1 MRPDLD
7 VVASLVPAG
16 ARVLDLGCGDGALL
30 EELMRR
36 GNDVLGIEISDDG
49 VLACMARGVPVLQ
62 EDIDHGLGDLA
73 DDAFDVVIMSLT
85 LQAVRNPAL
94 ILREMHRVAGRGIV
108 SFPNFGH
115 WRLRAQ
121 LAARGRMPVSPLLP
135 YAWHETPNIRLCSI
149 TDFEALAHAEG
160 FRVERRILLDEGGS
174 PRGGGV
180 AGRAPNL
187 LAAGV
192 VYLLGR

>member
-7 VVASLVPAG
+7 VIASLVPPG

-30 EELMRR
+30 QELMRR
-36 GNDVLGIEISDDG
+36 GNDALGVEISDDG
-49 VLACMARGVPVLQ
+49 VMACMGRGVPVLQ
-62 EDIDHGLGDLA
+62 DDIDQGLDDLA
-73 DDAFDVVIMSLT
+73 DDSFDVVVMSLT
-85 LQAVRNPAL
+85 LQAVHRPAL
-94 ILREMHRVAGRGIV
+94 VLREMARVGRRSIV

-115 WRLRAQ
+115 WRLRTQ
-121 LAARGRMPVSPLLP
+121 LAAKGRMPVSPLLP

-149 TDFEALAHAEG
+149 TDFEGLVRAEG
-160 FRVERRILLDEGGS
+160 LRVEQRILLDESGS
-174 PRGGGV
+174 PLGGL
-180 AGRAPNL
+180 AERAPNL

>member
-7 VVASLVPAG
+7 VIASLVPPG

-30 EELMRR
+30 QELMRR
-36 GNDVLGIEISDDG
+36 GNDALGVEISDDG
-49 VLACMARGVPVLQ
+49 VMACMGRGVPVLQ
-62 EDIDHGLGDLA
+62 DDIDQGLDDLA
-73 DDAFDVVIMSLT
+73 DDSFDVVVMSLT
-85 LQAVRNPAL
+85 LQAVHRPAL
-94 ILREMHRVAGRGIV
+94 VLREMARVGRRSIV

-115 WRLRAQ
+115 WRLRTQ
-121 LAARGRMPVSPLLP
+121 LAAKGRMPVSPLLP

-149 TDFEALAHAEG
+149 TDFEGLVRAEG
-160 FRVERRILLDEGGS
+160 LRVEQRILLDEGGS
-174 PRGGGV
+174 PLGGLSE
-180 AGRAPNL
+180 RAPNL

>member
-7 VVASLVPAG
+7 VIASLVPPG

-30 EELMRR
+30 QELMRR
-36 GNDVLGIEISDDG
+36 GNDALGVEISDDG
-49 VLACMARGVPVLQ
+49 VMACMGRGVPVLQ
-62 EDIDHGLGDLA
+62 DDIDQGLDDLA
-73 DDAFDVVIMSLT
+73 DDAFDVVVMSLT
-85 LQAVRNPAL
+85 LQAVHRPAL
-94 ILREMHRVAGRGIV
+94 VLREMARVGRRSIV

-121 LAARGRMPVSPLLP
+121 LAAKGRMPVSPLLP

-149 TDFEALAHAEG
+149 TDFEALARAEG
-160 FRVERRILLDEGGS
+160 LRVEQRILLDEGGS
-174 PRGGGV
+174 PVGGL
-180 AGRAPNL
+180 AERSPNL

>member
-7 VVASLVPAG
+7 VIASLVPPG

-36 GNDVLGIEISDDG
+36 GNDVLGVEISDDG
-49 VLACMARGVPVLQ
+49 VMACMGRGVPVLQ
-62 EDIDHGLGDLA
+62 DDIDQGLDDLA
-73 DDAFDVVIMSLT
+73 DDAFDVVVMSLT
-85 LQAVRNPAL
+85 LQAVHRPAL
-94 ILREMHRVAGRGIV
+94 VLREMARVGRRSIV

-121 LAARGRMPVSPLLP
+121 LAAKGRMPVSPLLP
-135 YAWHETPNIRLCSI
+135 YAGHETPNIRLCSI
-149 TDFEALAHAEG
+149 TDFEALARAEG
-160 FRVERRILLDEGGS
+160 LRVEQRILLDEGGS
-174 PRGGGV
+174 PVGGL
-180 AGRAPNL
+180 AERSPNL

>member
-7 VVASLVPAG
+7 VVASLVPPG

-30 EELMRR
+30 QELMRR
-36 GNDVLGIEISDDG
+36 GNDALGVEISDDG
-49 VLACMARGVPVLQ
+49 VMACMGRGVPVLQ
-62 EDIDHGLGDLA
+62 DDIDQGLDDLA
-73 DDAFDVVIMSLT
+73 DDSFDVVVMSLT
-85 LQAVRNPAL
+85 LQAVHRPAL
-94 ILREMHRVAGRGIV
+94 VLREMARVGRRSIV

-115 WRLRAQ
+115 WRLRTQ
-121 LAARGRMPVSPLLP
+121 LAAKGRMPVSPLLP

-149 TDFEALAHAEG
+149 TDFEGLVRAEG
-160 FRVERRILLDEGGS
+160 LRVEQRILLGEGGS
-174 PRGGGV
+174 PLGGL
-180 AGRAPNL
+180 AERAPNL

>member
-7 VVASLVPAG
+7 VIASLVPPG

-36 GNDVLGIEISDDG
+36 GNDVLGVEISDDG
-49 VLACMARGVPVLQ
+49 VMACMGRGVPVLQ
-62 EDIDHGLGDLA
+62 DDIDQGLDDLA
-73 DDAFDVVIMSLT
+73 DDAFDVVVMSLT
-85 LQAVRNPAL
+85 LQAVHRPAL
-94 ILREMHRVAGRGIV
+94 VLREMARVGRRSIV

-121 LAARGRMPVSPLLP
+121 LAAKGRMPVSPLLP

-149 TDFEALAHAEG
+149 TDFESLARAEG
-160 FRVERRILLDEGGS
+160 LRVEQRILLDEGGS
-174 PRGGGV
+174 PVGGL
-180 AGRAPNL
+180 AERSPNL